1 MKALICALVLLAG
14 IGCAS
19 DPLKGLAPGTG
30 PAISDAALFAL
41 VQSDPSWT
49 FYKRSASPIVR
60 SSHPHPESHALVRYN
75 QRAATQLDAS
85 GKVRS
90 GAQFPDS
97 SIIVKEL
104 GNGTTLS
111 TYTVMMKVRG
121 SSSAGFDGWIWAEL
135 GPTGAVV
142 YSTAGRGAA
151 CSSCHSSG
159 IDYTRMNDTHP

>member
-1 MKALICALVLLAG
+1 MKGLVCALVLLVG
-14 IGCAS
+14 VGCTS

-30 PAISDAALFAL
+30 PALSDAALYTL
-41 VQSDPSWT
+41 VQADPSWT
-49 FYKRSASPIVR
+49 FYKRSATPIAR

-75 QRAATQLDAS
+75 VRAATQLDAT
-85 GKVRS
+85 GKVRA
-90 GAQFPDS
+90 GAVFPDS

-104 GNGTTLS
+104 SNGTTLS
-111 TYTVMMKVRG
+111 TYAVMMKVRG

-135 GPTGAVV
+135 GPGGTVQ

-151 CSSCHSSG
+151 CSSCHASG